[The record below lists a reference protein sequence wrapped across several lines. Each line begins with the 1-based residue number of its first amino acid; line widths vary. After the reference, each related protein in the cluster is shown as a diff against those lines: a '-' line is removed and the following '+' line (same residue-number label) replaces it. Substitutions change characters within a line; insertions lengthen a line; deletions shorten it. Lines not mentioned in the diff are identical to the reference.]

1 MIRRPPRST
10 LFPYTTLFRSHDAAI
25 SQWLGLV
32 LRVIRAIEVRRGGR
46 ELAGAGVHGL
56 VRGVDAQLPAPR
68 AQCVLGGAAEL
79 AELPVAEPH
88 PLHAAQLGCADLLE
102 SGEPALRRE
111 QLLHL
116 KQEPGIDAR
125 RLGDR
130 LDGQPREQ
138 RALDLEDALGRRR
151 AER

>member
-1 MIRRPPRST
+1 AVVELHALTDPVG
-10 LFPYTTLFRSHDAAI
+10 TTPENHDAAI

-79 AELPVAEPH
+79 AEPPVAESH
-88 PLHAAQLGCADLLE
+88 PLHAAQLGCADVLAA
-102 SGEPALRRE
+102 GVCAVCCVAFLR
-111 QLLHL
+111 
-116 KQEPGIDAR
+116 
-125 RLGDR
+125 
-130 LDGQPREQ
+130 
-138 RALDLEDALGRRR
+138 
-151 AER
+151 